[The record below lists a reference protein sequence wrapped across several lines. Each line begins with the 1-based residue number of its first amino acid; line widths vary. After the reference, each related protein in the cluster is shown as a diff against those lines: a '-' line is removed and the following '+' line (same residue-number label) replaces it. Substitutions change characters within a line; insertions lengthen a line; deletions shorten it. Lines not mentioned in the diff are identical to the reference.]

1 MESLKK
7 MLFSIMVIVFC
18 LSLSAC
24 NYGIFDWNNQNL
36 DKRKD
41 YKNRSSCT
49 TDQQSVARVQL
60 QDSYNK
66 AIDQD
71 IFEKCTTNSN
81 YRFKSDPKYK
91 Q

>member
-1 MESLKK
+1 MESLEK
-7 MLFSIMVIVFC
+7 MLFSIMAIVFC

-91 Q
+91 

>member
-1 MESLKK
+1 MESLEKI
-7 MLFSIMVIVFC
+7 LPSVIAVIFC

-41 YKNRSSCT
+41 YKNWSSCI

-81 YRFKSDPKYK
+81 YRFKSNPKYMY
-91 Q
+91 

>member
-7 MLFSIMVIVFC
+7 MLFSIMAIVFC

-41 YKNRSSCT
+41 YKNRNSCT
-49 TDQQSVARVQL
+49 TDQQSAARVQL

-81 YRFKSDPKYK
+81 YRFKSDPKYR
-91 Q
+91 

>member
-7 MLFSIMVIVFC
+7 MLFSIMAIVFC

-49 TDQQSVARVQL
+49 TDQQSAARVQL

-71 IFEKCTTNSN
+71 IFEKCTTDSN
-81 YRFKSDPKYK
+81 YRFKYDPKYR
-91 Q
+91 

>member
-1 MESLKK
+1 MMKI
-7 MLFSIMVIVFC
+7 FSSVIAVVFY

-49 TDQQSVARVQL
+49 TDQQSIARVQL

>member
-1 MESLKK
+1 MESLEK
-7 MLFSIMVIVFC
+7 MLFSIMAIVFC

-49 TDQQSVARVQL
+49 TDQQSVARIQL

-66 AIDQD
+66 ATDQD

>member
-1 MESLKK
+1 

-41 YKNRSSCT
+41 YKNWSSCI
-49 TDQQSVARVQL
+49 TDQQSVVRVQL
-60 QDSYNK
+60 QNSYNK
-66 AIDQD
+66 AVDQD
-71 IFEKCTTNSN
+71 VFEKCTTNSN

>member
-49 TDQQSVARVQL
+49 TDQQSIARVQL

-81 YRFKSDPKYK
+81 YRFKSDPKYR
-91 Q
+91 

>member
-1 MESLKK
+1 MESLEK
-7 MLFSIMVIVFC
+7 MLFSIMAIVFC

-49 TDQQSVARVQL
+49 TDQQSVARIQL

-91 Q
+91 

>member
-7 MLFSIMVIVFC
+7 MLFSIMTVSFC
-18 LSLSAC
+18 LILSGC

-41 YKNRSSCT
+41 YKNWSSCI

-71 IFEKCTTNSN
+71 IFEKCTTNSD
-81 YRFKSDPKYK
+81 YRFKSDPKYR
-91 Q
+91 

>member
-1 MESLKK
+1 
-7 MLFSIMVIVFC
+7 MLFSVMTVVFC

-41 YKNRSSCT
+41 YKNRSICT